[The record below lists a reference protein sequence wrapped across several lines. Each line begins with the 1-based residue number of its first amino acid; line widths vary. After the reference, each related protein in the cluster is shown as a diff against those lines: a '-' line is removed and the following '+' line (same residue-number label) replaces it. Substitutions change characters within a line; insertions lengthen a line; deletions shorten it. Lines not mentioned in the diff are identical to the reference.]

1 MIWAWI
7 LAVVL
12 IAVILLLA
20 SGRVQIKRGG
30 IALRRKSFVLED
42 GTKVWISDE
51 LCVRPLARSRAL
63 ATRGGY
69 YSRIPLSG
77 NRLYLFRYCEEL
89 LLLLGETPIRRT
101 LTLGGAGGGLPLY
114 LANAY
119 PEAKHD
125 IVEISGIC
133 IEICKRY
140 FIPRELFENGRISL
154 LHADASVAVRG
165 LTAPYQ
171 LIFCDVFNGGTP
183 SGILSDTTFM
193 QSLSRLVGEEGIL
206 VLNGTGHT
214 GVTLRP
220 IVAQLEVAFGAIQVF
235 LRGQKFVLVATN
247 RKDFDAEK
255 IPRHY
260 EQYIPVYPVSLGK

>member
-7 LAVVL
+7 LVAVL
-12 IAVILLLA
+12 SAVILLLA

-51 LCVRPLARSRAL
+51 LCVHPFARSRAL

-69 YSRIPLSG
+69 YSRIPLFG

-119 PEAKHD
+119 PDARHD
-125 IVEISGIC
+125 VVEISGIC

-140 FIPRELFENGRISL
+140 FIPRGLFENGRITL
-154 LHADASVAVRG
+154 LHADAAAAVREFD
-165 LTAPYQ
+165 APYQ

-183 SGILSDTTFM
+183 SGILSDTAFM
-193 QSLSRLVGEEGIL
+193 QNLSRLAGEEGIL
-206 VLNGTGHT
+206 ILNGTGHT

-220 IVAQLEVAFGAIQVF
+220 IVAQLEAAFGAIQVF
-235 LRGQKFVLVATN
+235 LWGRKLVVVATN

-255 IPRHY
+255 IPSQY
-260 EQYIPVYPVSLGK
+260 GQYIPVYPSSLGK